1 MDVSARSLVLPQVS
15 YGTWCCYGISSK
27 WLKTLERCRVNLC
40 SRWQWIWLG
49 IILCAKPEWVYI
61 VVLKITLRPFV
72 YSRHTNRIWKV
83 IFGSPFFLT
92 IFFWNVKEIFLLQY
106 TISKSNVVL
115 KDIWN
120 LNIFIKLSFEIPMHV
135 LKRQNCDFHPLYFN
149 WCISTY

>member
-61 VVLKITLRPFV
+61 VVLKIILRPFV
-72 YSRHTNRIWKV
+72 YSRHNNNRIWKV
-83 IFGSPFFLT
+83 IFGSPIFLT
-92 IFFWNVKEIFLLQY
+92 IFFLKCKRNISLTIYYIKVKCCTKGYLKFEHIHKTIFWNSNACTEKAKLWLSSLIF
-106 TISKSNVVL
+106 
-115 KDIWN
+115 
-120 LNIFIKLSFEIPMHV
+120 
-135 LKRQNCDFHPLYFN
+135 
-149 WCISTY
+149 